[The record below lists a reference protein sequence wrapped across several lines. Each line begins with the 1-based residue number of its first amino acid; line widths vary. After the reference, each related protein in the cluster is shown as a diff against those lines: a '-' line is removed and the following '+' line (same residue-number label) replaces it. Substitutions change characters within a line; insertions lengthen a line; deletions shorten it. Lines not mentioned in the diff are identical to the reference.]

1 MKSLLNTLLTA
12 LLGLALSQAALAAK
26 THPVTGEP
34 LAEEQVFTYNMGAE
48 PPSIDPQLV
57 EDVTG
62 SAIARDLFEG
72 LLTQKADGTLA
83 PGVATRWEVSDDKL
97 TYTFYL
103 RDNARWSNGDP
114 VTAQDFVYAWRRA
127 VDPKLASPYS
137 GYMRLMS
144 IDNAAEIIE
153 GKKPVEDLGVKAIDD
168 LTFQVRLKNPLPYF
182 PTMVVHTTTM
192 PAHRPTIEKYGDQ
205 WTKPGNMVSNGAYVL
220 TEHVLNER
228 LVRERN
234 PNYWNNDNTLIDKVV
249 ALVINDENQAF
260 NRYQAGELDM
270 AEVVPTGQ
278 YKRLKQKMPDEVYS
292 VPRLCS
298 YYYALNVEKKPL
310 DDVRVRK
317 ALAYAVNRDIITRN
331 ILQAGQ
337 IPAYTFTPGATAN
350 FEVPEVPFAKMTQK
364 ERDEQARKLLAE
376 AGFDRN
382 NPLEVTILYN
392 TSDGHKKIAIAIS
405 QMWKRVLGVKA
416 RLENQE
422 WKTFLN
428 TRDLGD
434 FQIARAAWCGDYNE
448 ASTFL
453 ELMMSN
459 SEYNDSNYKN
469 PEVDR
474 LMEESRTLEDPNPNY
489 QRVEEIIAEDFPIIP
504 IYHYTNT
511 FLLKPFVKGWPFD
524 NVENNWYSRNLYIV
538 KH

>member
-1 MKSLLNTLLTA
+1 MKSLLKTLSAA
-12 LLGLALSQAALAAK
+12 LLGLLVAQNAFAAK
-26 THPVTGEP
+26 THPVTGEA
-34 LAEEQVFTYNMGAE
+34 LADEQVFTYNMGAE
-48 PPSIDPQLV
+48 PPSIDPQLA

-62 SAIARDLFEG
+62 SAIDRDLFEG
-72 LLTQKADGTLA
+72 LLTQNADGTLA
-83 PGVATRWEVSDDKL
+83 PGVATRWEASDDKK

-103 RDNARWSNGDP
+103 RKNAKWSNGDP
-114 VTAQDFVYAWRRA
+114 VTAGDFVYAWRRA
-127 VDPKLASPYS
+127 VDPKTASPYS

-144 IDNAAEIIE
+144 IENAAEIIE
-153 GKKPVEDLGVKAIDD
+153 GKKPVEQLGVKALDD
-168 LTFQVRLKNPLPYF
+168 YTFQVRLSDTLPYF

-192 PAHRPTIEKYGDQ
+192 PTHRATIEKHGDK
-205 WTKPGNMVSNGAYVL
+205 WTRPGNMVSNGAYVL

-234 PNYWNNDNTLIDKVV
+234 PQYWNNDNTIIDKVV

-270 AEVVPTGQ
+270 AAVPTGQ
-278 YKRLKQKMPDEVYS
+278 YKRLKKKMPDEVYS

-350 FEVPEVPFAKMTQK
+350 FEVPEVPYAKMTQK
-364 ERDEQARKLLAE
+364 ERDARARELLAE
-376 AGFDRN
+376 AGYDKS

-392 TSDGHKKIAIAIS
+392 TSEGHKKIAIAIS
-405 QMWKRVLGVKA
+405 QMWKRTLGVKTT
-416 RLENQE
+416 LENQE

-428 TRDLGD
+428 TRDVGD
-434 FQIARAAWCGDYNE
+434 FQVARAAWCGDYNE

-469 PEVDR
+469 PEVDK
-474 LMEESRTLEDPNPNY
+474 LMQESKTLDNPNPNY
-489 QRVEEIIAEDFPIIP
+489 TRVEEIIAEDFPIIP

-511 FLLKPFVKGWPFD
+511 FLLKPYLKGWPFD
-524 NVENNWYSRNLYIV
+524 NVENNWYSRNLYVV

>member
-1 MKSLLNTLLTA
+1 MSMIRRILTLVFLSLLVSIPA
-12 LLGLALSQAALAAK
+12 QAAK
-26 THPVTGEP
+26 KHPVTGEE
-34 LAEEQVFTYNMGAE
+34 LADEQVFTYNMGAE

-83 PGVATRWEVSDDKL
+83 PGVATRWEVSDDKK
-97 TYTFYL
+97 TYTFHL

-144 IDNAAEIIE
+144 IENAADIIE
-153 GKKPVEDLGVKAIDD
+153 GKKPVEELGVKALDN
-168 LTFQVRLKNPLPYF
+168 LTFQVRLSNPLPYF

-192 PAHRPTIEKYGDQ
+192 PTHRATIEKYGDK
-205 WTKPGNMVSNGAYVL
+205 WTRPGNMVSNGAYTL
-220 TEHVLNER
+220 KEHVLNER
-228 LVRERN
+228 LVRVRN
-234 PNYWNNDNTLIDKVV
+234 PMYWNDKNTIIDKVV

-270 AEVVPTGQ
+270 AGVPTGQ
-278 YKRLKQKMPDEVYS
+278 YKRLKKKMPDEVYS

-337 IPAYTFTPGATAN
+337 IPAYTFTPGSTAN
-350 FEVPEVPFAKMTQK
+350 FEVPEVPYARMTQK
-364 ERDEQARKLLAE
+364 ERDAKARELLEQAGYGR
-376 AGFDRN
+376 G

-392 TSDGHKKIAIAIS
+392 TSEGHKKIAIAIS
-405 QMWKRVLGVKA
+405 QMWKRTLGVKTT
-416 RLENQE
+416 LENQE

-428 TRDLGD
+428 TRDVGD

-474 LMEESRTLEDPNPNY
+474 LMEESKTMDDPNPNY
-489 QRVEEIIAEDFPIIP
+489 TRVEEIIAEDFPIIP

-511 FLLKPFVKGWPFD
+511 FLLKPYLKGWPFG
-524 NVENNWYSRNLYIV
+524 NVENNWYSRNLYVV

>member
-1 MKSLLNTLLTA
+1 MKSLLKTLSCALFA
-12 LLGLALSQAALAAK
+12 LLFTHNAVAAK
-26 THPVTGEP
+26 THPVTGEA
-34 LAEEQVFTYNMGAE
+34 LADEQVFTYNMGAE

-72 LLTQKADGTLA
+72 LLTQNADGTLA
-83 PGVATRWEVSDDKL
+83 PGVAERWETSGDKK

-114 VTAQDFVYAWRRA
+114 VTAHDFVYAWRRA
-127 VDPKLASPYS
+127 VDPRLASPYS

-144 IDNAAEIIE
+144 IENAAEIIE
-153 GKKPVEDLGVKAIDD
+153 GKKPIEQLGVKALDD
-168 LTFQVRLKNPLPYF
+168 HTFQVRLSDPLPYF

-192 PAHRPTIEKYGDQ
+192 PTHRATIEKFGDK
-205 WTKPGNMVSNGAYVL
+205 WTRPGNMVSNGAYVL

-234 PNYWNNDNTLIDKVV
+234 PQYWNNANTIIDKVV

-270 AEVVPTGQ
+270 AAVPTGQ
-278 YKRLKQKMPDEVYS
+278 YKRLKKKMPDEVYS

-350 FEVPEVPFAKMTQK
+350 FDVPEVPFAKMTQK
-364 ERDEQARKLLAE
+364 ERDSKARELLAE
-376 AGFDRN
+376 AGFDKN

-392 TSDGHKKIAIAIS
+392 TSEGHKKIAIAIS
-405 QMWKRVLGVKA
+405 QMWKRALGV
-416 RLENQE
+416 RTTLENQE

-428 TRDLGD
+428 TRDVGD

-474 LMEESRTLEDPNPNY
+474 LMQESKTLDDPNPNY
-489 QRVEEIIAEDFPIIP
+489 TRVEQIIAEDFPIIP

-511 FLLKPFVKGWPFD
+511 FLLKPYLKGWPFD
-524 NVENNWYSRNLYIV
+524 NVENNWYSRNLYVV

>member
-1 MKSLLNTLLTA
+1 MKSLLNSLLIA
-12 LLGLALSQAALAAK
+12 LLVLTLPQNALAAK

-83 PGVATRWEVSDDKL
+83 PGVATRWEVSDDKM

-103 RDNARWSNGDP
+103 RDTARWSNGDP
-114 VTAQDFVYAWRRA
+114 VTAHDFVYAWRRA

-144 IDNAAEIIE
+144 IANAAEIIE
-153 GKKPVEDLGVKAIDD
+153 GKKPVEKLGVKAIDD
-168 LTFQVRLKNPLPYF
+168 LTFQVHLKNPLPYF

-192 PAHRPTIEKYGDQ
+192 PAHRPTIEKHGDQ
-205 WTKPGNMVSNGAYVL
+205 WTRPGNMVSNGAYVL

-234 PNYWNNDNTLIDKVV
+234 PRYWNNDNTLIDKVV

-270 AEVVPTGQ
+270 AAVPTGQ

-337 IPAYTFTPGATAN
+337 IPAYTFTPGSTAN
-350 FEVPEVPFAKMTQK
+350 FEVPEVPYAKMTQK
-364 ERDEQARKLLAE
+364 ERDRKARELLAE
-376 AGFDRN
+376 AGFDKS
-382 NPLEVTILYN
+382 NPLQVTILYN
-392 TSDGHKKIAIAIS
+392 TSEGHKKIAIAIS
-405 QMWKRVLGVKA
+405 QMWKRVLGVKTT
-416 RLENQE
+416 LENQE

-434 FQIARAAWCGDYNE
+434 FQVARAAWCGDYNE

-474 LMEESRTLEDPNPNY
+474 LMEASKTLDDPNPNY
-489 QRVEEIIAEDFPIIP
+489 TRVEEIIAEDFPIIP

-511 FLLKPFVKGWPFD
+511 FLLKPSVKGWPFD
-524 NVENNWYSRNLYIV
+524 NVENMWYSRNLYIV
-538 KH
+538 KQ

>member
-1 MKSLLNTLLTA
+1 MNMIRRLLTLVFLSLLVSLPA
-12 LLGLALSQAALAAK
+12 QAAK
-26 THPVTGEP
+26 KHPVTGEE
-34 LAEEQVFTYNMGAE
+34 LADEQVFTYNMGAE

-83 PGVATRWEVSDDKL
+83 PGVATSWEVSDDKK
-97 TYTFYL
+97 TYTFHL

-114 VTAQDFVYAWRRA
+114 VTAHDFVYAWRRA

-144 IDNAAEIIE
+144 IENAADIIE
-153 GKKPVEDLGVKAIDD
+153 GKKPVEELGVKALDD
-168 LTFQVRLKNPLPYF
+168 LTFQVRLSNPLPYF

-192 PAHRPTIEKYGDQ
+192 PTHRATIEKYGDK
-205 WTKPGNMVSNGAYVL
+205 WTRPGNMVSNGAYTL
-220 TEHVLNER
+220 KEHVLNER
-228 LVRERN
+228 LVRVRN
-234 PNYWNNDNTLIDKVV
+234 PMYWNDKNTIIDKVV

-270 AEVVPTGQ
+270 AGVPTGQ
-278 YKRLKQKMPDEVYS
+278 YKRLKKKMPDEVYS

-337 IPAYTFTPGATAN
+337 IPAYTFTPGSTAN
-350 FEVPEVPFAKMTQK
+350 FEVPEVPYAKMTQK
-364 ERDEQARKLLAE
+364 ERDAKARELLEQA
-376 AGFDRN
+376 GYDRS

-392 TSDGHKKIAIAIS
+392 TSEGHKKIAIAIS
-405 QMWKRVLGVKA
+405 QMWKRALGVKTT
-416 RLENQE
+416 LENQE

-428 TRDLGD
+428 TRDVGD

-474 LMEESRTLEDPNPNY
+474 LMEESKTMDDPNPNY
-489 QRVEEIIAEDFPIIP
+489 TRVEEIIAEDFPIIP

-511 FLLKPFVKGWPFD
+511 FLLKPYLKGWPFG
-524 NVENNWYSRNLYIV
+524 NVENNWYSRNLYVV

>member
-1 MKSLLNTLLTA
+1 MKRFLQLV
-12 LLGLALSQAALAAK
+12 LALAGLMMLSTGFAAK

-34 LAEEQVFTYNMGAE
+34 LAEQQVFTYNMGAE

-62 SAIARDLFEG
+62 SDIARDLFEG
-72 LLTQKADGTLA
+72 LLTQNADGTLA
-83 PGVATRWEVSDDKL
+83 PGVAEHWEANDAKNR
-97 TYTFYL
+97 YTFYL
-103 RDNARWSNGDP
+103 RRNARWSNGDP
-114 VTAQDFVYAWRRA
+114 VTAHDFVYAWQRA

-144 IDNAAEIIE
+144 IRNAAEIIE
-153 GKKPVEDLGVKAIDD
+153 GKKPVESLGVKALDD
-168 LTFQVRLKNPLPYF
+168 HTFQAELENSLPYF
-182 PTMVVHTTTM
+182 PSMVAHTTTM
-192 PAHRPTIEKYGDQ
+192 PAHRATIEKYGDK
-205 WTKPGNMVSNGAYVL
+205 WTQPGNMVSNGAYVL
-220 TEHVLNER
+220 TEHTLNER

-234 PNYWNNDNTLIDKVV
+234 PLYWNNDKTIIDKVV
-249 ALVINDENQAF
+249 ALVINDENQAY
-260 NRYQAGELDM
+260 NRYLAGELDM
-270 AEVVPTGQ
+270 AGVPTGQ
-278 YKRLKQKMPDEVYS
+278 YKRLKKKMPDEVYS

-298 YYYALNVEKKPL
+298 YYYAINTEKKPF
-310 DDVRVRK
+310 DDVRVRT
-317 ALAYAVNRDIITRN
+317 ALAYAVNREVITRN

-350 FEVPEVPFAKMTQK
+350 FQVPEVPYAKMTQK
-364 ERDEQARKLLAE
+364 QRDQKARELLAE
-376 AGFDRN
+376 AGYDRS

-392 TSDGHKKIAIAIS
+392 TSEGHKKIAIAIS
-405 QMWKRVLGVKA
+405 QMWKRTLGVKTT
-416 RLENQE
+416 LENQE

-428 TRDLGD
+428 TRDVGD

-474 LMEESRTLEDPNPNY
+474 LMTESKTLDDPNPNY
-489 QRVEEIIAEDFPIIP
+489 TRVEEIIAEEFPIIP

-511 FLLKPFVKGWPFD
+511 FLLKPYLKGWPFD
-524 NVENNWYSRNLYIV
+524 NVENMWYSRNLYVV

>member
-1 MKSLLNTLLTA
+1 MSMIRRLLTLVFLSLLISVPA
-12 LLGLALSQAALAAK
+12 QAAK
-26 THPVTGEP
+26 KHPVTGEE
-34 LAEEQVFTYNMGAE
+34 LADEQVFTYNMGAE

-83 PGVATRWEVSDDKL
+83 PGVATRWEVSDDKK
-97 TYTFYL
+97 TYTFHL

-144 IDNAAEIIE
+144 IENAADIIE
-153 GKKPVEDLGVKAIDD
+153 GKKPVEELGVKALDN
-168 LTFQVRLKNPLPYF
+168 LTFQVRLSNPLPYF

-192 PAHRPTIEKYGDQ
+192 PTHRATIEKYGDK
-205 WTKPGNMVSNGAYVL
+205 WTRPGNMVSNGAYTL
-220 TEHVLNER
+220 KEHVLNER
-228 LVRERN
+228 LVRVRN
-234 PNYWNNDNTLIDKVV
+234 PMYWNDKNTIIDKVV

-270 AEVVPTGQ
+270 AGVPTGQ
-278 YKRLKQKMPDEVYS
+278 YKRLKKKMPDEVYS

-337 IPAYTFTPGATAN
+337 IPAYTFTPGSTAN
-350 FEVPEVPFAKMTQK
+350 FEVPQVPYAKMTQK
-364 ERDEQARKLLAE
+364 ERDAKARELLEQAGYGR
-376 AGFDRN
+376 D

-392 TSDGHKKIAIAIS
+392 TSEGHKKIAIAIS
-405 QMWKRVLGVKA
+405 QMWKRTLGVKTT
-416 RLENQE
+416 LENQE

-428 TRDLGD
+428 TRDVGD

-474 LMEESRTLEDPNPNY
+474 LMEESKTMDNPNPNY
-489 QRVEEIIAEDFPIIP
+489 TRVEEIIAEDFPIIP

-511 FLLKPFVKGWPFD
+511 FLLKPYLKGWPFG
-524 NVENNWYSRNLYIV
+524 NVENNWYSRNLYVV

>member
-1 MKSLLNTLLTA
+1 MNMIRRLLTLVFLSLLVSIPA
-12 LLGLALSQAALAAK
+12 QAAK
-26 THPVTGEP
+26 KHPVTGEE
-34 LAEEQVFTYNMGAE
+34 LADEQVFTYNMGAE

-83 PGVATRWEVSDDKL
+83 PGVATSWEVSDNKK
-97 TYTFYL
+97 TYTFHL

-114 VTAQDFVYAWRRA
+114 VTAHDFVYAWRRA

-144 IDNAAEIIE
+144 IENAADIIE
-153 GKKPVEDLGVKAIDD
+153 GKKPVEELGVKALDD
-168 LTFQVRLKNPLPYF
+168 LTFQVRLSNPLPYF

-192 PAHRPTIEKYGDQ
+192 PTHRATIEKYGDK
-205 WTKPGNMVSNGAYVL
+205 WTRPGNMVSNGAYTL
-220 TEHVLNER
+220 KEHVLNER
-228 LVRERN
+228 LVRVRN
-234 PNYWNNDNTLIDKVV
+234 PMYWNDKNTIIDKVV

-270 AEVVPTGQ
+270 AGVPTGQ
-278 YKRLKQKMPDEVYS
+278 YKRLKKKMPDEVYS

-337 IPAYTFTPGATAN
+337 IPAYTFTPGSTAN
-350 FEVPEVPFAKMTQK
+350 FEVPEVPYAKMTQK
-364 ERDEQARKLLAE
+364 ERDAKARELLEQA
-376 AGFDRN
+376 GYDRS

-392 TSDGHKKIAIAIS
+392 TSEGHKKIAIAIS
-405 QMWKRVLGVKA
+405 QMWKRALGVKTT
-416 RLENQE
+416 LENQE

-428 TRDLGD
+428 TRDVGD

-474 LMEESRTLEDPNPNY
+474 LMEESKTMDDPNPNY
-489 QRVEEIIAEDFPIIP
+489 TRVEEIIAEDFPIIP

-511 FLLKPFVKGWPFD
+511 FLLKPYLKGWPFG
-524 NVENNWYSRNLYIV
+524 NVENNWYSRNLYVV

>member
-1 MKSLLNTLLTA
+1 MNMIRRLLTLVFLSLLVSLPA
-12 LLGLALSQAALAAK
+12 QAAK
-26 THPVTGEP
+26 KHPVTGEE
-34 LAEEQVFTYNMGAE
+34 LADEQVFTYNMGAE

-83 PGVATRWEVSDDKL
+83 PGVATSWEVSDDKK
-97 TYTFYL
+97 TYTFHL

-114 VTAQDFVYAWRRA
+114 VTAHDFVYAWRRA

-144 IDNAAEIIE
+144 IENAADIIE
-153 GKKPVEDLGVKAIDD
+153 GKKPLEELGVKALDD
-168 LTFQVRLKNPLPYF
+168 LTFQVRLSNPLPYF

-192 PAHRPTIEKYGDQ
+192 PTHRATIEKYGDK
-205 WTKPGNMVSNGAYVL
+205 WTRPGNMVSNGAYTL
-220 TEHVLNER
+220 KEHVLNER
-228 LVRERN
+228 LVRVRN
-234 PNYWNNDNTLIDKVV
+234 PMYWNDKNTIIDKVV

-270 AEVVPTGQ
+270 AGVPTGQ
-278 YKRLKQKMPDEVYS
+278 YKRLKKKMPDEVYS

-337 IPAYTFTPGATAN
+337 IPAYTFTPGSTAN
-350 FEVPEVPFAKMTQK
+350 FEVPEVPYAKMTQK
-364 ERDEQARKLLAE
+364 ERDAKARELLEQA
-376 AGFDRN
+376 GYDRS

-392 TSDGHKKIAIAIS
+392 TSEGHKKIAIAIS
-405 QMWKRVLGVKA
+405 QMWKRALGVKTT
-416 RLENQE
+416 LENQE

-428 TRDLGD
+428 TRDVGD

-474 LMEESRTLEDPNPNY
+474 LMEESKTMDDPNPNY
-489 QRVEEIIAEDFPIIP
+489 TRVEEIIAEDFPIIP

-511 FLLKPFVKGWPFD
+511 FLLKPYLKGWPFG
-524 NVENNWYSRNLYIV
+524 NVENNWYSRNLYVV